1 MGTLLLLLLLKAVAY
16 LVSLGGGFRG
26 GPVFPALFLGVCVG
40 TLVSV
45 TTDMSITATT
55 GAGVAAGMAAMLRLP
70 LSGAL
75 FGLLMM
81 GSVGLDAT
89 PVVIVAAT
97 VAYVADLGLETAVA
111 KRSAAAGPAPAA
123 PDPA

>member
-1 MGTLLLLLLLKAVAY
+1 
-16 LVSLGGGFRG
+16 
-26 GPVFPALFLGVCVG
+26 
-40 TLVSV
+40 
-45 TTDMSITATT
+45 MSITATT

-81 GSVGLDAT
+81 GAPGLDAT

-97 VAYVADLGLETAVA
+97 VAYVADLALEKVGGQGEP
-111 KRSAAAGPAPAA
+111 RDAGQVDLTPLPS
-123 PDPA
+123 